1 MVQAKSETGRA
12 VESELREVSG
22 SPKLSGV
29 LIQEGRIA
37 RRRAEVFAP
46 GSIQWPGNGIG
57 VQVGHHSPVEVRA
70 MPVRSPGGHIEI
82 SARTTPAIVEAVE
95 SGKSGLSVQFY
106 SLEETRNASGV
117 REIREALVTHAALVE
132 NPEYSQG
139 RAELRD
145 TGRLRFWL

>member
-1 MVQAKSETGRA
+1 MVQNEKITA
-12 VESELREVSG
+12 VECELREVSG
-22 SPKLSGV
+22 EPKLSGT

-70 MPVRSPGGHIEI
+70 MPVRSPRGHIEI

-95 SGKSGLSVQFY
+95 AGKSGLSVQFY
-106 SLEETRNASGV
+106 ALKETRNASGV
-117 REIREALVTHAALVE
+117 REIQEALVTHAALVE
-132 NPEYSQG
+132 SPEYEQG

-145 TGRLRFWL
+145 TGRFIFWL

>member
-1 MVQAKSETGRA
+1 MVSIETVKA
-12 VESELREVSG
+12 IKVEVRQVSG
-22 SPKLSGV
+22 EPRLKGT

-70 MPVRSPGGHIEI
+70 MPVRSPDGHIEI
-82 SARTTPAIVEAVE
+82 SSRTTPSIVEAVNA
-95 SGKSGLSVQFY
+95 GRSGLSVEFY
-106 SLEETRNASGV
+106 ALKESRNRSGV
-117 REIREALVTHAALVE
+117 REIQKALVVNAALTDR
-132 NPEYSQG
+132 PEYEQG

-145 TGRLRFWL
+145 TGRKTFWL